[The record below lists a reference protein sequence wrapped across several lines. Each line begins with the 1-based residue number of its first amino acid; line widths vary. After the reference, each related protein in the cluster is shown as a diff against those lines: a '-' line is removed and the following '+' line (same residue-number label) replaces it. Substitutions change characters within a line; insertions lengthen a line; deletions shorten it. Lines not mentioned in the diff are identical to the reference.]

1 MASGNALTESG
12 STPFISYCSG
22 LSCMVGWAVHGA
34 AEQLPA
40 PGVISGMEQ
49 RRFFEVRGE
58 ESGEW
63 LVLDAK
69 RHPPRVI
76 CRCLGWNAPKNAALI
91 VAALEAHNSQLYS
104 RFPLD
109 GSVRLNEQS
118 AVKPSGEVESVT
130 TTKPA
135 ARKSRARHRG

>member
-1 MASGNALTESG
+1 MG
-12 STPFISYCSG
+12 
-22 LSCMVGWAVHGA
+22 GWAVHGA

-91 VAALEAHNSQLYS
+91 VAALEAHNSELYTK
-104 RFPLD
+104 FPLD

-130 TTKPA
+130 TTNCSPKVPGTPPGLGVD
-135 ARKSRARHRG
+135 S

>member
-1 MASGNALTESG
+1 MKQRRNSSSAT
-12 STPFISYCSG
+12 
-22 LSCMVGWAVHGA
+22 
-34 AEQLPA
+34 
-40 PGVISGMEQ
+40 SGMEQ

-63 LVLDAK
+63 LVLDGK

-91 VAALEAHNSQLYS
+91 VAAMEAYNSELYS

-109 GSVRLNEQS
+109 GSVPLNEQS
-118 AVKPSGEVESVT
+118 AVKPSREVKSAAAA
-130 TTKPA
+130 KLA